1 MWLTRGGARG
11 AREDKLLSAVL
22 LATLAA
28 IGFSGASFLA
38 LLGRELGA
46 RGRASL
52 AAVAA
57 GILLALA
64 FVDLFP
70 EGLELA
76 GEPAIV
82 GFVAGFVLLFLPEA
96 VRAHS
101 PHHAPEERVGKRALG
116 PFVLGLAIHNLA
128 DGFVLGVGAKTSEV
142 TAGLVGLGIIAH
154 QAPVGISLAAVLV
167 AARATRAQVI
177 RSTVLLGLAIPLA
190 AILTAAAPVP
200 GDQALGFLIGV
211 AGGVLAYMGAA
222 HLLPE
227 AQAINPSRITS
238 AVFAATLI
246 GTTAGLMTFLG
257 H

>member
-1 MWLTRGGARG
+1 M
-11 AREDKLLSAVL
+11 
-22 LATLAA
+22 
-28 IGFSGASFLA
+28 A

-70 EGLELA
+70 ESLELA
-76 GEPAIV
+76 GEPAIF
-82 GFVAGFVLLFLPEA
+82 GFVAGFVFLFSTEA
-96 VRAHS
+96 FREHS
-101 PHHAPEERVGKRALG
+101 PHHTPEERVGKRALG

-128 DGFVLGVGAKTSEV
+128 DGFVLGVGAKTSEI
-142 TAGLVGLGIIAH
+142 TSGLVGLGIIAH

-190 AILTAAAPVP
+190 AGLTAAAPVP

-211 AGGVLAYMGAA
+211 AGGVLTYMGAA

-227 AQAINPSRITS
+227 ARTIDSSRVTS

-246 GTTAGLMTFLG
+246 GTAAGLMTFLG

>member
-1 MWLTRGGARG
+1 MLN
-11 AREDKLLSAVL
+11 AVL
-22 LATLAA
+22 LAALAA

-52 AAVAA
+52 AAIAA

-76 GEPAIV
+76 GEPAIA
-82 GFVAGFVLLFLPEA
+82 GFVAGFVLLFSTEA
-96 VRAHS
+96 VRTHS
-101 PHHAPEERVGKRALG
+101 PHHAPEERVGKRTLG
-116 PFVLGLAIHNLA
+116 PFVLGLAIHNIA
-128 DGFVLGVGAKTSEV
+128 DGFVLGVGAKASDIT
-142 TAGLVGLGIIAH
+142 TGLVGLGIIAH

-167 AARATRAQVI
+167 ATRATHAQVV

-190 AILTAAAPVP
+190 AGLTAAAPVP
-200 GDQALGFLIGV
+200 GDQTLGLLIGV
-211 AGGVLAYMGAA
+211 ASGVLAYMGAA

-238 AVFAATLI
+238 AVFVATLI
-246 GTTAGLMTFLG
+246 GTTVGLMIFLG

>member
-1 MWLTRGGARG
+1 M
-11 AREDKLLSAVL
+11 LSAVL
-22 LATLAA
+22 LATLAT
-28 IGFSGASFLA
+28 IGFSGASLLA

-52 AAVAA
+52 AALAA

-76 GEPAIV
+76 EEPAV
-82 GFVAGFVLLFLPEA
+82 AGFMAGFVLLFATEA
-96 VRAHS
+96 IRARS

-128 DGFVLGVGAKTSEV
+128 DGFVLGVGAKASEITV
-142 TAGLVGLGIIAH
+142 GLVGLGIIAH
-154 QAPVGISLAAVLV
+154 QAPVGVSLAAVLV

-190 AILTAAAPVP
+190 AVLTAAAPVP

-227 AQAINPSRITS
+227 AQAINPTRITS
-238 AVFAATLI
+238 AVFVATLI
-246 GTTAGLMTFLG
+246 GTTVGHMTLLG